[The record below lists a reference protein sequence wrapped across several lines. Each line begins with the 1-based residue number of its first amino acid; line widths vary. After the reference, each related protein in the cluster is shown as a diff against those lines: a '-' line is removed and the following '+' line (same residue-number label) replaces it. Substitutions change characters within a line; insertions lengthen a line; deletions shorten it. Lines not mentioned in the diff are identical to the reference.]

1 MLIGMFLTST
11 LALSQSPQASK
22 KKVFRNDDS
31 TAGRITKWTATGF
44 IGDSAITEDGQGK
57 VGIGATN
64 PTSTLTVNGLIESR
78 SGGIRFP
85 DGTVQTTASG
95 GVAISLPLI
104 LDGSRNNSLIFI
116 RNNFNGNGAIGVSAE
131 ILSAG
136 TALFGLSRGA
146 GTGVGGSSI
155 DGLGVFGVSTN
166 SNGAVGSSVNA
177 NGVFG
182 ISTRD
187 DGVRGQSF
195 STDPSKAAIFGVGK
209 LGGAFAGRFTGNVAV
224 SGTLSKA
231 GGSFR
236 IDHPLDPENRYLSH
250 SFVES
255 PDMKNIYDGNT
266 VTDGN
271 GDAVVE
277 LPAYFEALNRDF
289 CYQLTVIGSFAQAIV
304 AQEIKGNR
312 FSIRTNAPN
321 VKVSWQVTGIR
332 QDAWANR
339 NRIKIEENKSE
350 RERGHYLHPEAFD
363 QPEER
368 GVERARDAKP
378 AQAEHRRNKADK
390 ARRIQR

>member
-104 LDGSRNNSLIFI
+104 LDGSGNNSLIFI

-255 PDMKNIYDGNT
+255 PDMKNIYDGVAT
-266 VTDGN
+266 LDGY
-271 GDAVVE
+271 GEAIVE
-277 LPAYFEALNRDF
+277 MPEWFSALNRDF
-289 CYQLTVIGSFAQAIV
+289 RYLLTAVGAPMPGLYIA
-304 AQEIKGNR
+304 EKIKDNR
-312 FSIRTNAPN
+312 FKISGGQPGME
-321 VKVSWQVTGIR
+321 VSWQVTGIR

-339 NRIKIEENKSE
+339 NRIKVEENKSE

-368 GVERARDAKP
+368 SVERAHQSEQMSR
-378 AQAEHRRNKADK
+378 QARKRN
-390 ARRIQR
+390 R